1 MRFTGL
7 VAACVGALVAAV
19 ASVTTPASHF
29 HLAGDYILGGLFS
42 LHAEAVGRPH
52 LSQAQVP
59 VCKKYNLKVVSYS
72 YLQAM
77 RFAVEEIN
85 KASALLPGLQL
96 GYEMVDVCYLTNT
109 IHPIL
114 YFLSNNRSLLDIKS
128 NYTQYRP
135 RVVAVIGPDSSQA
148 AVTAAYLLSQFLIP
162 QITYSATTESL
173 SDPKVFPAAFR
184 TIPSAEQQI
193 AVMLRLLQH
202 FKWNWFIV
210 LASDDDYGQQNLQ
223 LLRAQAT
230 RSCIAFQETIPVQG
244 KDSYD
249 SSNSTQEWI
258 SSLVAKIHRSTAK
271 VVIVLSLELPLP
283 TFFGEV
289 IRQKMTDVVWIAA
302 EAWSIDP
309 STHGIANL
317 SSVGTIFGVAVQDVP
332 IPGMDNFRIRGPS
345 PPGEGGKGQ
354 AASGVTT
361 CNQECDDCLAEA
373 RSYDQSLRGTGDRI
387 NFNVYSAVYVVAHA
401 LHQLLRCSA
410 TRCDRREVYPWELLK
425 EMGKVNFTLLKTV
438 INFDQKGDPPNGFE
452 VIQWQWNIPGKPF
465 KKIASYN
472 SLQGRLDINE
482 KIITWHTANNTAPQS
497 ICSEQC
503 EAGHKKKLI
512 GMLTCCFE
520 CVQCEAGTFLNSSNS
535 FTCQECPL
543 DMWSEPGQ
551 EECFTKQVLYIH
563 WGDAIS
569 FVLLFL
575 STLGLLATLW
585 ILALFTRHSATPVV
599 KSAGGRLCFLM
610 IASLAAGFCSVFF
623 FMGRPTEL
631 SCFCRQTVFSLC
643 FTTCI
648 ACITVRSFQIICVF
662 KMAAK
667 LPRAYDAW
675 RKYDGQ
681 RVFVAVVLVIKVFMV
696 ALNIYFHK
704 PVPFRARLSNDPAIL
719 ILMCNQ
725 NYRTAMVFNNVFD
738 MILCFLCFC
747 FAYMGK
753 ALPKNYNEAKYITLC
768 MTGYFGS
775 WVALFLVMSIFEGIV
790 VVVFESATVL
800 SNLFSICV
808 GYFGPKCYILYF
820 HPERNTAAFFQD
832 AIQSYTMRQE

>member
-7 VAACVGALVAAV
+7 VAACVGALVAAA

-42 LHAEAVGRPH
+42 LHAEAVGRPQ
-52 LSQAQVP
+52 LSPAQEVP
-59 VCKKYNLKVVSYS
+59 ICKKYNLKVVSYS

-77 RFAVEEIN
+77 RYAVEEIN
-85 KASALLPGLQL
+85 KASALLPGVRL

-114 YFLSNNRSLLDIKS
+114 YFLSNNRSLLDIET

-148 AVTAAYLLSQFLIP
+148 AVTAAFLLSQFLVP
-162 QITYSATTESL
+162 QITYSATTEFL
-173 SDPKVFPAAFR
+173 GNPKVFPVAFR

-193 AVMLRLLQH
+193 AVMLQLLQH

-210 LASDDDYGQQNLQ
+210 LSSDDDYGQQNLQ

-230 RSCIAFQETIPVQG
+230 RGCIAFQETIPVQG
-244 KDSYD
+244 KDPHD
-249 SSNSTQEWI
+249 SGNSTEEWI
-258 SSLVAKIHRSTAK
+258 SSIVTKISRSTAK
-271 VVIVLSLELPLP
+271 VVIILSLELPLP
-283 TFFGEV
+283 TFFREV
-289 IRQKMTDVVWIAA
+289 IRQEMTDIVWIAA

-309 STHGIANL
+309 TTHGVANI
-317 SSVGTIFGVAVQDVP
+317 SSVGTIFGVAVEEVP
-332 IPGMDNFRIRGPS
+332 VPGMDDFRVRGPS
-345 PPGEGGKGQ
+345 HPGEGGEGQ
-354 AASGVTT
+354 AASGAAT

-373 RSYDQSLRGTGDRI
+373 CSYDKSLRGTGDRI

-410 TRCDRREVYPWELLK
+410 TRCDRREIYPWELLK
-425 EMGKVNFTLLKTV
+425 EMHKVNFTLLRTM

-452 VIQWQWNIPGKPF
+452 VIQWQWNVPGQPF

-472 SLQGRLDINE
+472 SLQGRLDVNE

-520 CVQCEAGTFLNSSNS
+520 CVQYS

-543 DMWSEPGQ
+543 DMWSEPGK
-551 EECFTKQVLYIH
+551 EECFMKQLLYIH

-569 FVLLFL
+569 IILVSL

-585 ILALFTRHSATPVV
+585 TLALFTRHSATPVV

-610 IASLAAGFCSVFF
+610 IASLAAGFCSALFF
-623 FMGRPTEL
+623 VGRPTEL
-631 SCFCRQTVFSLC
+631 VCFGRQTVFSLC

-662 KMAAK
+662 KMAAQ

-675 RKYDGQ
+675 RKYNGQ
-681 RVFVAVVLVIKVFMV
+681 RVFVAVVLVIKVFIV
-696 ALNIYFHK
+696 ALNIYFNK
-704 PVPFRARLSNDPAIL
+704 PAPFRTRVSDHPAIL

-725 NYRTAMVFNNVFD
+725 DYRATTVFNNAFD
-738 MILCFLCFC
+738 MSLCFLCFC

-753 ALPKNYNEAKYITLC
+753 ALPKSYNEAKYITLC

-775 WVALFLVMSIFEGIV
+775 WVALFLVMSIFEGFV
-790 VVVFESATVL
+790 VIIFEAATVL

-808 GYFGPKCYILYF
+808 GYFGPKCYILFF
-820 HPERNTAAFFQD
+820 HPERNTTAFFQD